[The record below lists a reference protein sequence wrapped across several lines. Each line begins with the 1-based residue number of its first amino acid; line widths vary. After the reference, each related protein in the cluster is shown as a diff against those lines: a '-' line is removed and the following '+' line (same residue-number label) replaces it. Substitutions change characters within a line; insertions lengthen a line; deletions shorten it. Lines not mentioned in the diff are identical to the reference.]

1 MASPLFLT
9 CHANQLC
16 LNICVMTNP
25 NYIREIQERAA
36 LAGFTMADVCR
47 EAGLDPS
54 VASRWKAGK
63 VTPLVSSIHRLKD
76 AADRLIAQRIESID
90 KIGQP

>member
-1 MASPLFLT
+1 
-9 CHANQLC
+9 
-16 LNICVMTNP
+16 MTNP
-25 NYIREIQERAA
+25 NPNYIKEIQDRAD

-54 VASRWKAGK
+54 VASRWKAGR
-63 VTPLVSSIHRLKD
+63 VIPLISSVNRLKD
-76 AADRLIAQRIESID
+76 AVDRLIARRIENID

>member
-1 MASPLFLT
+1 
-9 CHANQLC
+9 
-16 LNICVMTNP
+16 MTNP
-25 NYIREIQERAA
+25 NYIKEIQERAA